1 MWITSL
7 DTDTDI
13 EYNRIM
19 KKENE
24 IKQKIIQKMTDNML
38 EANPGMAE
46 DISNLVSMI
55 VLFNLKYGTKLEPK
69 DIL

>member
-1 MWITSL
+1 VWITSL

-46 DISNLVSMI
+46 DISKLVSMI